1 MDALNGDPI
10 RGQIELTK
18 SGGIKA
24 PKNIVTSVAVA
35 RDIHQRYRADHIY
48 RIDFYAQIRGVISGN
63 PPYDPEVLQQN
74 GLGHVANFN
83 NLDANSIFKRA
94 CLAYWSLLNSA
105 ESLIKF
111 TLNLP
116 GTMDAPYWASIMGL
130 EWTKMV
136 RKWQGLNVHMGTLSS
151 QLVMFGLSPV
161 LWPDERDWRWE
172 TIELQR
178 FFVADQAQT
187 DISKLTSVCVES
199 VFTLAHLYQIYT
211 EFQDKRSDTEWNL
224 DAIENLLLRI
234 ANSQAKNDSSA
245 IPDMMEF
252 QKRIENGDLNHG
264 LLFTD
269 SVRLVTLFQK
279 EYDGKISHY
288 IFDRYTDHTDF
299 LFFKD
304 RQYDSFEEALVIF
317 TYSPGEFTLHGNKGV
332 GHTIFS
338 GSQAMMQ
345 MDCDIV
351 NMARLSST
359 PLVKTPATG
368 VRQLDAIKIFPGII
382 NNIGQAEFVQN
393 NLGANISQLIGAS
406 QFFYQ
411 KINYNTANAGDD
423 PGVADRN
430 HGSIS
435 DSQAR
440 RQSYKEFSVLKDNIA
455 HFYFHADYVY
465 RNMVQK
471 MLASKEGDP
480 GYDEVKEWKDNCIDK
495 GVPQE
500 VFDEIYKKGKV
511 TNKLEIK
518 ATRVAGD
525 GSTLA
530 LLSAIESFIGLTGG
544 NVGAKA
550 AKNLRRMAIIGS
562 FGADHLEEL
571 QPTGDDSDETSGGA
585 SLAGLE
591 NNTMVDGKSPVFSP
605 DNEHRSHLV
614 THIALGTHTIQL
626 IQQGQLS
633 PVDADKVLAQLV
645 PHMQEHI
652 KVLAGDPYAKGFL
665 EQIKGAFGQI
675 NQFATLNHKNAA
687 KMIQGELEKRKQ
699 LEAQANEQLSEQ
711 RLKEQELV
719 MEQGRK
725 DRESD
730 AKLERNK
737 QQSEERG
744 QIMREKIQTDASNQR
759 LKIQLESN
767 NKKLENQTTED
778 LQSDLAAM
786 NQSTPAPYDIE
797 PPTTSNS

>member
-1 MDALNGDPI
+1 MSDYRDYTRGRIEITPTGD
-10 RGQIELTK
+10 
-18 SGGIKA
+18 IKA
-24 PKNIVTSVAVA
+24 PKNIVTSVPVA
-35 RDIHQRYRADHIY
+35 RAIHERYRADHIY
-48 RIDFYAQIRGVISGN
+48 RIDFYAQIKGVISGN
-63 PPYDPEVLQQN
+63 PPYDPEVMQQN
-74 GLGHVANFN
+74 GLGHAANFN

-105 ESLIKF
+105 ESLINFK
-111 TLNLP
+111 LDLP
-116 GTMDAPYWASIMGL
+116 QPDAPIWARIMGL
-130 EWTKMV
+130 EWTKVV

-178 FFVADQAQT
+178 FFVADQAPT
-187 DISKLTSVCVES
+187 DVSKLTSICVES
-199 VFTLAHLYQIYT
+199 VFTLAYLYEIYT
-211 EFQDKRSDTEWNL
+211 EFKGREKETEWNL
-224 DAIENLLLRI
+224 ESIAKLLLRI
-234 ANSQAKNDSSA
+234 ANNHAKQENNQIS
-245 IPDMMEF
+245 DMMEF
-252 QKRIENGDLNHG
+252 QKRLENGDLSHG

-279 EYDGKISHY
+279 EYDGQISHY
-288 IFDRYTDHTDF
+288 IFDRYTDHTEF

-304 RQYDSFEEALVIF
+304 RQYKSFDEAVVIF
-317 TYSPGEFTLHGNKGV
+317 TYSNGEFTLHGNKGV
-332 GHTIFS
+332 GHVIFS

-359 PLVKTPATG
+359 PLVKTSATG
-368 VRQLDAIKIFPGII
+368 PRQLDQIKIYPGII
-382 NNIGQAEFVQN
+382 NNIGQSEFVQN

-411 KINYNTANAGDD
+411 KINYNTANSGDD
-423 PGVADRN
+423 PGSADRN
-430 HGSIS
+430 QGSVS

-440 RQSYKEFSVLKDNIA
+440 RQSYKEFSVLRDNIA
-455 HFYFHADYVY
+455 HFYFHADFVY
-465 RNMVQK
+465 RNMTQK
-471 MLASKEGDP
+471 MLASKEGYP
-480 GYDEVKEWKDNCIDK
+480 GYDEVKEWKDKCIKK
-495 GVPQE
+495 GVPEE
-500 VFDEIYKKGKV
+500 VFDTIFKKGKL
-511 TNKLEIK
+511 TNEIEVY

-571 QPTGDDSDETSGGA
+571 DPSGDDSDETSGGA

-591 NNTMVDGKSPVFSP
+591 NNSMVDGKSPVFSP
-605 DNEHRSHLV
+605 DNEHRSHLA

-626 IQQGQLS
+626 IQQGQTS
-633 PVDADKVLAQLV
+633 PIEADKVLAILV

-652 KVLAGDPYAKGFL
+652 QMLARDPFARAFL
-665 EQIKGAFGQI
+665 EQIKGPFGQI

-699 LEAQANEQLSEQ
+699 LEQQQGEQMSEQ
-711 RLKEQELV
+711 KLAEQELM

-725 DRESD
+725 DRESE

-759 LKIQLESN
+759 LKIQLESS
-767 NKKLENQTTED
+767 NKKLENTSTEE
-778 LQSDLAAM
+778 LQGKLASM

-797 PPTTSNS
+797 PPTSTS